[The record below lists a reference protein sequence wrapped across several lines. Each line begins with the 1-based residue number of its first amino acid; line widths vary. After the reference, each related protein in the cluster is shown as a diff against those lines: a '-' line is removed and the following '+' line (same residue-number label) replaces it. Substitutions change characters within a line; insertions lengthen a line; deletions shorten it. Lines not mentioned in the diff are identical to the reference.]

1 MCWAATGRGACAPAH
16 GQAPPAPRPAPPTT
30 MHTRPGLTS
39 RAAGSQKRRRARESS
54 AAWRPGR
61 CCWRSARAPLQPARP
76 PAWRAGARRA
86 ARRCRPRR
94 ALGSARGGRGAAAA
108 AAAGAPAR
116 AALPVQRAQAR
127 LPALAW
133 PVWPVGGAATLRRR
147 CGAAD
152 LGALAP
158 AALAA
163 PGRLACLLADVPV
176 GAWITVAF
184 LSARARQALGRCC
197 PGAGSMGD
205 SSRAFAE
212 ARARALHLLPQA
224 ARVIVAGPWDEA
236 RPALGAARTGRRAA
250 GCWERSAAHAGG
262 RACPG
267 RQARHAVQAWA
278 DSGGSRLA

>member
-1 MCWAATGRGACAPAH
+1 MRAPPAQPPSPPQLLPAPQWAQRQPSLTRQALQRGTPRGLGCHQQAECA
-16 GQAPPAPRPAPPTT
+16 GQPQAAARAPLRTARRPRLPAPRPPRPCT
-30 MHTRPGLTS
+30 PGLAS
-39 RAAGSQKRRRARESS
+39 PAGPLAARSGGARARAA
-54 AAWRPGR
+54 PH
-61 CCWRSARAPLQPARP
+61 
-76 PAWRAGARRA
+76 GARGAAAGGQRGRPCSLRGRQPGARGRAAPRA

-163 PGRLACLLADVPV
+163 PGRLACLLADVLV

-197 PGAGSMGD
+197 PGAGSLGD

-212 ARARALHLLPQA
+212 ARARAFA
-224 ARVIVAGPWDEA
+224 FVATSGQGH
-236 RPALGAARTGRRAA
+236 RCGALG
-250 GCWERSAAHAGG
+250 
-262 RACPG
+262 
-267 RQARHAVQAWA
+267 
-278 DSGGSRLA
+278 